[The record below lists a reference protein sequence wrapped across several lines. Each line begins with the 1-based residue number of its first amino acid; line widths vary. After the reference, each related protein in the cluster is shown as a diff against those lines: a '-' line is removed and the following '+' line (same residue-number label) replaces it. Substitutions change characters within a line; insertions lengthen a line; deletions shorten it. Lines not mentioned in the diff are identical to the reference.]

1 MNMIQASE
9 VCAIITTFSPDNN
22 FSERVQR
29 IAAQVSWVVIVN
41 DSGGRTTNIDIND
54 FDNVEIVY
62 NEVNSGIAYALNHGV
77 SVAVKKGF
85 KYFIT
90 FDDDTVVDEQYVES
104 VTHFIEKNSTL
115 KFGVIALSREPSTQS
130 TEIDYRVKRS
140 LITSG
145 SFFTF
150 YVFEQVNGFNEDLFI
165 DLVDYDFTSKIRQK
179 GFKLIQLKKQGML
192 HSVGDLKRQKLFG
205 ISFRVYNHS
214 PFRLYYQVRNSFY
227 FFKEFIFFDPALSL
241 LLFTNIFLILF
252 KAIIFEKSKIRR
264 LYFITK
270 GLFDGLFNRLGK
282 IRG

>member
-1 MNMIQASE
+1 MIGKHQI
-9 VCAIITTFSPDNN
+9 CAIITTFNPDESFN
-22 FSERVQR
+22 ERVQR

-41 DSGGRTTNIDIND
+41 DSGGRTTALDTSK

-115 KFGVIALSREPSTQS
+115 KFGVIALSREPSTDIS
-130 TEIDYRVKRS
+130 ARAIDYRVKRT

-145 SFFTF
+145 SFFSLDTF
-150 YVFEQVNGFNEDLFI
+150 EKINGFNDGLFI
-165 DLVDYDFTSKIRQK
+165 DLVDYDFTTKIRK
-179 GFKLIQLKKQGML
+179 LGLSLIQLKKQGMQ
-192 HSVGDLKRQKLFG
+192 HSVGELERKTLLG
-205 ISFRVYNHS
+205 ISFRIYNHS

-227 FFKEFIFFDPALSL
+227 FLKEFLFFDPALSL
-241 LLFTNIFLILF
+241 LLFSHIFRIAF
-252 KAIIFEKSKIRR
+252 KAVLFEKAKKQR
-264 LYFITK
+264 LHYI
-270 GLFDGLFNRLGK
+270 GLGIIDGIFNRRGK
-282 IRG
+282 VRG